1 MVDEGLYK
9 KGGEQP
15 TGDFVRLQ
23 RRLSILYTF
32 SSDTEVCVCLSS
44 HSNRSLCTR
53 LYGLLAG
60 LARSKDIPDRKKKKR
75 RRKSGAGGCSRLL
88 THTMWARTVF
98 VLSIRLLLLVISSLR
113 KKEKRETLS
122 WATVKID
129 IAWRSRFSTQKTH
142 LFGILLPKKKKKKP
156 IDAKLVAKGLKRHQ
170 TGHGMLYVSTGS
182 FGWWTALCAQCRG
195 GMCRVN

>member
-60 LARSKDIPDRKKKKR
+60 LARSKDIPDRKKRR

-113 KKEKRETLS
+113 KKKKERNAQLGNCQNRYCVTQSLQHTEKG
-122 WATVKID
+122 
-129 IAWRSRFSTQKTH
+129 TH

-182 FGWWTALCAQCRG
+182 FG
-195 GMCRVN
+195 